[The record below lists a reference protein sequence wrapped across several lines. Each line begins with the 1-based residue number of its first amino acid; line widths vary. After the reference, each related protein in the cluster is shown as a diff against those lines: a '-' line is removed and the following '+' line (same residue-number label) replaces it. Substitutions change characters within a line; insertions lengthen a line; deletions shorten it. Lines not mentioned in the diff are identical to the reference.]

1 MKAGRLLSLGFA
13 CVLLATLSVAAG
25 ATPLADPCT
34 STGGYD
40 PACDANQDGQIT
52 VTDIQLTAGHW
63 NQTGTWVSDNQ
74 HNHLGQTWT
83 GSSNPL
89 KLTGSYGTPE
99 FAPLVLANT
108 SGYGLRVAAAAS
120 SGVFVNSAGTYGLHV
135 NTATDD
141 GLRVTSAGGNGV
153 FVEDTDLNGI
163 YVSESVLD
171 GMFVLSAGNY
181 GLRINESGLDGVAVI
196 SSGGDGV
203 DVAAATDNG
212 IEATGTNRAAYFD
225 GDVEIINGTCIGCTI
240 AQLAVNT
247 GDETLLPGH
256 IVAVD
261 GVTASPFD
269 GLTML
274 LQVRR
279 ATPGSALLGVV
290 SGRAEPYTSQEDKSY
305 TLVHRAGQPAAPGD
319 YLSVVIYGPV
329 QVKVAGRAEIGQRL
343 TVDKVSGVRA
353 MRRVVVDGVTLDE
366 GGSSLG
372 MALNS
377 AEDGLVWVLV
387 NPQ

>member
-1 MKAGRLLSLGFA
+1 MKAARLLIL
-13 CVLLATLSVAAG
+13 VLLLLALAAMPSAAAPSAG
-25 ATPLADPCT
+25 PCAPGT
-34 STGGYD
+34 AYD

-52 VTDIQLTAGHW
+52 ITDIQLTAGHW

-89 KLTGSYGTPE
+89 KLTGAYGTPE

-108 SGYGLRVAAAAS
+108 SGNGLRIAAAAG

-171 GMFVLSAGNY
+171 GMFILSAGNY
-181 GLRINESGLDGVAVI
+181 GLRVNQSGLDGVAII
-196 SSGGDGV
+196 STGGDGV

-240 AQLAVNT
+240 AQMAVNT
-247 GDETLLPGH
+247 GDESLLPGQ
-256 IVAVD
+256 IVAMD
-261 GVTASPFD
+261 GVAASPFN

-305 TLVHRAGQPAAPGD
+305 TLVHRAGQPAAPGE

-329 QVKVAGRAEIGQRL
+329 QVKAAGSAEIGQRL
-343 TVDKVSGVRA
+343 TVDKVGGVGA

-372 MALNS
+372 VALNS

>member
-1 MKAGRLLSLGFA
+1 MKAARLLIF
-13 CVLLATLSVAAG
+13 VLLLLALAAMPSAAAPSAG
-25 ATPLADPCT
+25 PCAPGT
-34 STGGYD
+34 AYD

-52 VTDIQLTAGHW
+52 ITDIQLTAGQW

-89 KLTGSYGTPE
+89 KLTGAYGTPE

-108 SGYGLRVAAAAS
+108 SGNGLRVAATTG

-135 NTATDD
+135 NTAADD

-153 FVEDTDLNGI
+153 FVEATDLNGI
-163 YVSESVLD
+163 YVSESVYD
-171 GMFVLSAGNY
+171 GMFILSAGNY
-181 GLRINESGLDGVAVI
+181 GLRINQSGLDGVAII
-196 SSGGDGV
+196 STGGDGV

-240 AQLAVNT
+240 AQMAVNT
-247 GDETLLPGH
+247 GDESLMPGQ
-256 IVAVD
+256 IVAVN
-261 GVTASPFD
+261 GVTSSPFE

-290 SGRAEPYTSQEDKSY
+290 SGRAESYASQEDKSY
-305 TLVHRAGQPAAPGD
+305 TLVHRAGQPAAPGE

-329 QVKVAGRAEIGQRL
+329 QVKAAGSAEIGQRL
-343 TVDKVSGVRA
+343 TVDKVGGVRA

-372 MALNS
+372 VALNS

>member
-1 MKAGRLLSLGFA
+1 MKAARLLIL
-13 CVLLATLSVAAG
+13 VLLLLALAAMPSAAAPSAG
-25 ATPLADPCT
+25 PCAPGT
-34 STGGYD
+34 AYD

-52 VTDIQLTAGHW
+52 ITDIQLTAGHW
-63 NQTGTWVSDNQ
+63 NQTGTWLSDNQ
-74 HNHLGQTWT
+74 HNHLGQTWN

-89 KLTGSYGTPE
+89 KLTGAYGTPE

-108 SGYGLRVAAAAS
+108 SGNGLRVAAATG

-153 FVEDTDLNGI
+153 FVEATDLNGI
-163 YVSESVLD
+163 YVSESVYD
-171 GMFVLSAGNY
+171 GMFILSAGNY
-181 GLRINESGLDGVAVI
+181 GLRINESGLDGVAII
-196 SSGGDGV
+196 STGGDGV

-240 AQLAVNT
+240 AQMAVNT
-247 GDETLLPGH
+247 SDESLMPGQ

-261 GVTASPFD
+261 GVTSSPFD

-290 SGRAEPYTSQEDKSY
+290 SGRAESYTS
-305 TLVHRAGQPAAPGD
+305 
-319 YLSVVIYGPV
+319 
-329 QVKVAGRAEIGQRL
+329 
-343 TVDKVSGVRA
+343 
-353 MRRVVVDGVTLDE
+353 
-366 GGSSLG
+366 
-372 MALNS
+372 
-377 AEDGLVWVLV
+377 
-387 NPQ
+387 